1 MKTEKAGRVG
11 RELEDGFSL
20 IELLVVVLIIAVL
33 AAIAIPAFLVQ
44 RERAWSVQ
52 VKSTMRNAATAQESF
67 AGGNGGLYSTTVAD
81 LIDEGFRFSATEVDF
96 DDVDIISTGPTSYCM
111 QASSAHLAT
120 IIWHHDSDVGAPREG
135 ACTP

>member
-1 MKTEKAGRVG
+1 VKTERAGQVRQ
-11 RELEDGFSL
+11 ENGFTF
-20 IELLVVVLIIAVL
+20 IELLIVVLIIAVL
-33 AAIAIPAFLVQ
+33 AAIAIPVFMVQ

-67 AGGNGGLYSTTVAD
+67 AGDNGGLYSTTVAG
-81 LIDEGFRFSATEVDF
+81 LIDEGLRISATEVDF

>member
-1 MKTEKAGRVG
+1 VKTEKAVTVR
-11 RELEDGFSL
+11 RENGFTL
-20 IELLVVVLIIAVL
+20 IELMVVVLIIAVL
-33 AAIAIPAFLVQ
+33 AAVAIPVFMVQ

-67 AGGNGGLYSTTVAD
+67 AGDNGGLYSNTVAD
-81 LIDEGFRFSATEVDF
+81 LIDQGLRFSSTEVHF
-96 DDVDIISTGPTSYCM
+96 DDVDIVLTGPTSYCM

-135 ACTP
+135 VCTP

>member
-1 MKTEKAGRVG
+1 MRHEN
-11 RELEDGFSL
+11 GFTL
-20 IELLVVVLIIAVL
+20 IELMVVVLIIAVL
-33 AAIAIPAFLVQ
+33 AAVAIPVFMVQ

-67 AGGNGGLYSTTVAD
+67 AGDNGGLYSTTVAG
-81 LIDEGFRFSATEVDF
+81 LIDEGLRISASEVVF

-111 QASSAHLAT
+111 QASSARLAT

>member
-1 MKTEKAGRVG
+1 VRQ
-11 RELEDGFSL
+11 ELEDGFTL

-33 AAIAIPAFLVQ
+33 AAIAIPAYMVQ

-52 VKSTMRNAATAQESF
+52 VKSIMRNAATAQESF
-67 AGGNGGLYSTTVAD
+67 ASDREGVYATTVAD
-81 LIDEGFRFSATEVDF
+81 LIDEGLRFSADDVDF
-96 DDVDIISTGPTSYCM
+96 DDLDIISTGPTSYCM

-120 IIWHHDSDVGAPREG
+120 IAWHHESDVGAPRPG